1 MLGGPQELE
10 NTVNT
15 DVLPHRARPEP
26 PRAAQSA
33 RRAAQSAPRA
43 AQSAPR
49 APQSAL
55 RAAQSAPRGRLC
67 ALSAAQS
74 LLVAACARSEPARDR
89 LCPRHRCC
97 SARLLGRL
105 RLCVRISSSKKL
117 FEKAVSGLLHSALL
131 NSVLLSSVNVYSQVH
146 TSIYI
151 YIP

>member
-67 ALSAAQS
+67 ALRAAQS

-89 LCPRHRCC
+89 LWPRNRCC
-97 SARLLGRL
+97 SARLLGFA
-105 RLCVRISSSKKL
+105 SA
-117 FEKAVSGLLHSALL
+117 FEFAFRRSCSIKRSLVSYALHSLTWF
-131 NSVLLSSVNVYSQVH
+131 SF
-146 TSIYI
+146 
-151 YIP
+151 PP